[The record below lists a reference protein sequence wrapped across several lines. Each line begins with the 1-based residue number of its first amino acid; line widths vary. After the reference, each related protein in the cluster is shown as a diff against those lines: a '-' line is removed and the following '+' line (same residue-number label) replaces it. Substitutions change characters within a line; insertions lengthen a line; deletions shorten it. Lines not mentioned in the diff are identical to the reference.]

1 MLVNLKIK
9 NVALIDSLD
18 ITFDEQLNVI
28 SGETG
33 SGKSIMLNAMGFVFG
48 DRLDKNLLR
57 EGTDTM
63 RVDAFFD
70 NVDAGV
76 KVYVKELTGIDIEN
90 ELVISRE
97 YCDNGKTSC
106 KINGESV
113 NTTMLKKISSRLID
127 IHGQHEHQSLMDNE
141 YQLDILDLF
150 SKGEIE
156 PYLGNLNA
164 LIDNLQQVNSDLNGL
179 GGNLEQKQNLIDL
192 YTYQINEIEK
202 ANIKQGEYEDIL
214 QQIKEMKAYEKIAEK
229 LQESYKCLAESAY
242 ITPANDLI
250 NDACKQLT
258 SLQEFGD
265 KYRDLSQ
272 RLESVAVEID
282 DISKTISE
290 YMSSDGF
297 DADKLAQLDERADY
311 IKDLFRKYGG
321 DYDGL
326 IKYYDDISVKL
337 NNLVNSEAVHKQL
350 LQQQQELLE
359 KICAVQNQITDIRAK
374 NSIDFAGKI
383 QQEIS
388 LLGMPN
394 ASVQINLSKRSE
406 QYTRK
411 GQDWVE
417 FMFSANIG
425 FECKPLAK
433 IASGGELSRFMLA
446 YKIVVADLDEID
458 TLIFDEIDTGLSG
471 KMASVVAECLARLSR
486 SKQVITISHLPQLA
500 SMADTNF
507 RVEKYSDDTTH
518 TRLTQIQDRDLYFEI
533 ARLMGVGENAQALQ
547 VAQESKL
554 KCNEFKNNLNKK
566 IN

>member
-70 NVDAGV
+70 NIDDGV
-76 KVYVKELTGIDIEN
+76 KIFIRELTGIEVEN

-97 YCDNGKTSC
+97 YSENGKTTC
-106 KINGESV
+106 KVNGESV

-156 PYLGNLNA
+156 PYLDNLNA
-164 LIDNLQQVNSDLNGL
+164 LIDDLQQVNSDLSSL

-192 YTYQINEIEK
+192 YTYQINEIDS

-214 QQIKEMKAYEKIAEK
+214 QQTKEMKSYEKIAEK
-229 LQESYKCLAESAY
+229 LQECYKNLAESAY
-242 ITPANDLI
+242 ITPATDLVNDS
-250 NDACKQLT
+250 CRQLT
-258 SLQEFGD
+258 SLQEYGD
-265 KYRDLSQ
+265 KYLNLSQ
-272 RLESVAVEID
+272 RLESVSVEID
-282 DISKTISE
+282 DIAKTISE
-290 YMSSDGF
+290 YLSNDSF

-321 DYDGL
+321 DYDNL
-326 IKYYDDISVKL
+326 ITYYDDISAKL
-337 NNLVNSEAVHKQL
+337 NNLINSETIHKQL
-350 LQQQQELLE
+350 LARQEQLLTQ
-359 KICAVQNQITDIRAK
+359 IQTVQNQITGIRTK
-374 NSIDFAGKI
+374 NSIDFANKI
-383 QQEIS
+383 QHEIS
-388 LLGMPN
+388 LLGMPS
-394 ASVQINLSKRSE
+394 ASVQIKLTKRAE

-446 YKIVVADLDEID
+446 YKIVVAELDEID

-486 SKQVITISHLPQLA
+486 YKQVITISHLPQLA

-507 RVEKYSDDTTH
+507 RVEKYSDDSTH
-518 TRLTQIQDRDLYFEI
+518 TRLTRIKDRELYFEI

-547 VAQESKL
+547 VAEQSKL
-554 KCNEFKNNLNKK
+554 NCNKFKIDLNK
-566 IN
+566 N

>member
-18 ITFDEQLNVI
+18 ITFDDKLNVI

-48 DRLDKNLLR
+48 DRLDKTLLR
-57 EGTDTM
+57 EGTDAM

-70 NVDAGV
+70 DLDPSV
-76 KVYVKELTGIDIEN
+76 KVFIKEFTGIEVSD

-97 YCDNGKTSC
+97 YYDTGKTVC

-113 NTTMLKKISSRLID
+113 NTSILKKVSSRLID

-156 PYLGNLNA
+156 PYLDNLNA
-164 LIDNLQQVNSDLNGL
+164 LIDELQAVNSDLNSL

-192 YTYQINEIEK
+192 YTYQINEIDS
-202 ANIKQGEYEDIL
+202 AGIKEGEYEQIL
-214 QQIKEMKAYEKIAEK
+214 QEIKEMKSYEKIAES
-229 LQESYKCLAESAY
+229 LQESYKNLAESAY
-242 ITPANDLI
+242 ITPATDLVQE
-250 NDACKQLT
+250 ASKQI
-258 SLQEFGD
+258 SHLQEFGD
-265 KYRDLSQ
+265 KYVELSS
-272 RLESVAVEID
+272 RIESVAVELD
-282 DISKTISE
+282 DIAKTISE
-290 YMSSDGF
+290 YLNSSNF
-297 DADKLAQLDERADY
+297 DADRLQQLDERADF

-321 DYDGL
+321 DYQNF
-326 IKYYDDISVKL
+326 IKYYDDISAKL
-337 NNLVNSEAVHKQL
+337 DNLVNSEARHK
-350 LQQQQELLE
+350 ELLL
-359 KICAVQNQITDIRAK
+359 KQDKLLNDIVNIQNQITEIRTK
-374 NSIDFAGKI
+374 NATEFADKI
-383 QQEIS
+383 KNEIM

-394 ASVQINLSKRSE
+394 AEVKINISKRSE

-411 GQDWVE
+411 GQDFVE

-433 IASGGELSRFMLA
+433 VASGGELSRFMLA
-446 YKIVVADLDEID
+446 YKIVVADLDEIA

-471 KMASVVAECLARLSR
+471 KMASVVAECLAKLSR
-486 SKQVITISHLPQLA
+486 YKQVITISHLPQLA

-507 RVEKYSDDTTH
+507 RVEKYSDQSTH
-518 TRLTQIQDRDLYFEI
+518 TRLTEIKDRELYFEI

-554 KCNEFKNNLNKK
+554 KCNEFKNNLK
-566 IN
+566 

>member
-18 ITFDEQLNVI
+18 ITFDDKLNVI

-48 DRLDKNLLR
+48 DRLDKTLLR
-57 EGTDTM
+57 EGTDAM

-70 NVDAGV
+70 NLDLSVGIFI
-76 KVYVKELTGIDIEN
+76 KELTGINVED

-97 YCDNGKTSC
+97 YCESGKTSC

-113 NTTMLKKISSRLID
+113 NTSILKKVSSRLID

-141 YQLDILDLF
+141 YQLEILDLY

-156 PYLGNLNA
+156 PYLDNLNA
-164 LIDNLQQVNSDLNGL
+164 LIDELQCVNGDLYSL

-192 YTYQINEIEK
+192 YTYQINEIDN
-202 ANIKQGEYEDIL
+202 ACIKEGEYEEIL
-214 QQIKEMKAYEKIAEK
+214 QEIKEMKSYEKITER

-242 ITPANDLI
+242 STPANELVQE
-250 NDACKQLT
+250 ASKQIS
-258 SLQEFGD
+258 SLQEFSE
-265 KYRDLSQ
+265 KYIDLSN
-272 RLESVAVEID
+272 RLESVAVELD
-282 DISKTISE
+282 DISKTINE
-290 YMSSDGF
+290 YMSNGNF
-297 DADKLAQLDERADY
+297 DADKLQQLDERADF

-321 DYDGL
+321 DYDNL
-326 IKYYDDISVKL
+326 IKYYNDISVKL
-337 NNLVNSEAVHKQL
+337 SNLINSESRHKEL
-350 LQQQQELLE
+350 LQKQEELLN
-359 KICAVQNQITDIRAK
+359 KIYGIQDEITKIRTK
-374 NSIDFAGKI
+374 NSIEFANKI
-383 QQEIS
+383 QNEIS

-394 ASVQINLSKRSE
+394 AEVKINLTKRSE

-411 GQDWVE
+411 GCDFVE

-433 IASGGELSRFMLA
+433 VASGGELSRFMLA
-446 YKIVVADLDEID
+446 YKIVVADLDEIG

-471 KMASVVAECLARLSR
+471 KMANVVAECLAKLSR
-486 SKQVITISHLPQLA
+486 YKQVITISHLPQLA

-507 RVEKYSDDTTH
+507 RVEKYSDNSNH
-518 TRLTQIQDRDLYFEI
+518 TRLTEIKDRELYFEI

-554 KCNEFKNNLNKK
+554 KCNEFKNSLK
-566 IN
+566 

>member
-18 ITFDEQLNVI
+18 ITFDDKLNVI

-48 DRLDKNLLR
+48 DRLDKTLLR
-57 EGTDTM
+57 EGTDAM

-70 NVDAGV
+70 DLDPSI
-76 KVYVKELTGIDIEN
+76 KIFIKELTGINIDD

-97 YCDNGKTSC
+97 YYDTGKTIC

-113 NTTMLKKISSRLID
+113 NTSILKKVSSRLID

-156 PYLGNLNA
+156 PYLDNLNA
-164 LIDNLQQVNSDLNGL
+164 LIDELQAVNSDLNSL

-192 YTYQINEIEK
+192 YNYQINEIDN
-202 ANIKQGEYEDIL
+202 AGIKQGEYEEIL
-214 QQIKEMKAYEKIAEK
+214 QEIKEMKSYEKIAEH
-229 LQESYKCLAESAY
+229 LQESYKSLAESAY
-242 ITPANDLI
+242 ITPATDLVQE
-250 NDACKQLT
+250 ASKQI
-258 SLQEFGD
+258 SYLQEFGD
-265 KYRDLSQ
+265 KYIELSN
-272 RLESVAVEID
+272 RIESVAVELD
-282 DISKTISE
+282 DIAKTISD
-290 YMSSDGF
+290 YLSNGNF
-297 DADKLAQLDERADY
+297 DPNRLEILDERADF

-321 DYDGL
+321 DYD
-326 IKYYDDISVKL
+326 KMVQYYDDVSAKL
-337 NNLVNSEAVHKQL
+337 DNLINSEARHKEL
-350 LQQQQELLE
+350 LQKQEKLLSNIINIQNDIT
-359 KICAVQNQITDIRAK
+359 KIRTRNAV
-374 NSIDFAGKI
+374 DFADKI
-383 QQEIS
+383 KKEIM

-394 ASVQINLSKRSE
+394 AEVKINLSKRSE

-411 GQDWVE
+411 GQDFVE

-433 IASGGELSRFMLA
+433 VASGGELSRFMLA
-446 YKIVVADLDEID
+446 YKIVVADLDEIA

-471 KMASVVAECLARLSR
+471 KMASVVAECLAKLSR
-486 SKQVITISHLPQLA
+486 YKQVITISHLPQLA

-507 RVEKYSDDTTH
+507 RVEKYSDNSTH
-518 TRLTQIQDRDLYFEI
+518 TKLTQISDRDLYFEI

-547 VAQESKL
+547 VAQQAKY
-554 KCNEFKNNLNKK
+554 KCNEFKNNLK
-566 IN
+566 

>member
-18 ITFDEQLNVI
+18 ITFDKQLNVI

-48 DRLDKNLLR
+48 DRLDRTLLR
-57 EGTDTM
+57 EGTDAM

-70 NVDAGV
+70 DLNAGIQV
-76 KVYVKELTGIDIEN
+76 FIRELTGIVVEDEM
-90 ELVISRE
+90 VVTRE
-97 YCDNGKTSC
+97 YFDNGRTVC

-113 NTTMLKKISSRLID
+113 NTTILKKISTKLID

-156 PYLGNLNA
+156 PYLDNLNA
-164 LIDNLQQVNSDLNGL
+164 LIDDLQQINNDLNSI
-179 GGNLEQKQNLIDL
+179 GGSLEQKQNLIDL
-192 YTYQINEIEK
+192 YTYQIGEIDK
-202 ANIKQGEYEDIL
+202 ADIKQGEYEDIL
-214 QQIKEMKAYEKIAEK
+214 QQIKEMKSYEKIAEH
-229 LQESYKCLAESAY
+229 LQEAYKCLAESGY
-242 ITPANDLI
+242 ITPANDLVQEASKHI
-250 NDACKQLT
+250 GYLR
-258 SLQEFGD
+258 EFGD
-265 KYRDLSQ
+265 KYIDLSE
-272 RLESVAVEID
+272 RIESVAVELD
-282 DISKTISE
+282 DISKTLNK
-290 YMSSDGF
+290 YLSSGSF
-297 DADKLAQLDERADY
+297 DADRLQQLDERADF

-321 DYDGL
+321 DYDAL
-326 IKYYDDISVKL
+326 IKYYDDISIKL
-337 NNLVNSEAVHKQL
+337 QNLINSEALHNDL
-350 LQQQQELLE
+350 LQKQEKVLNQIAE
-359 KICAVQNQITDIRAK
+359 VQNQITNIRTK
-374 NSIDFAGKI
+374 NAISFAGKI
-383 QQEIS
+383 QDEIS

-394 ASVQINLSKRSE
+394 ASVKINLSKRSE

-411 GQDWVE
+411 GQDFVE

-446 YKIVVADLDEID
+446 YKIVVAELDEIN

-471 KMASVVAECLARLSR
+471 KMASVVAECLAKLSR
-486 SKQVITISHLPQLA
+486 YKQVITISHLPQLA

-507 RVEKYSDDTTH
+507 RVEKYSDQTTH
-518 TRLTQIQDRDLYFEI
+518 TKLTKISDRELYFEI

-554 KCNEFKNNLNKK
+554 KCNEFKNNLIK
-566 IN
+566 

>member
-18 ITFDEQLNVI
+18 ITFDNRLNVI

-48 DRLDKNLLR
+48 DRLDKTLLR
-57 EGTDTM
+57 EGTDNM

-70 NVDAGV
+70 ELDSGFKTFLKEYAG
-76 KVYVKELTGIDIEN
+76 IEI
-90 ELVISRE
+90 EDEMVITRE
-97 YCDNGKTSC
+97 YYDTGKTIC

-113 NTTMLKKISSRLID
+113 NTTILKKVSSRLID

-156 PYLGNLNA
+156 PYLDNLHA
-164 LIDNLQQVNSDLNGL
+164 LIEELNCINTKLSGL

-192 YTYQINEIEK
+192 YTYQINEIDN
-202 ANIKQGEYEDIL
+202 AGIKQGEYEDIL
-214 QQIKEMKAYEKIAEK
+214 QQIKEMKSYEKIAEK
-229 LQESYKCLAESAY
+229 LQASYSNLASNGY
-242 ITPANDLI
+242 VTPASDLI
-250 NDACKQLT
+250 SDTCRQI
-258 SLQEFGD
+258 SGLQEFGE
-265 KYRDLSQ
+265 KYVVLSN
-272 RLESVAVEID
+272 RLESVSVELD
-282 DISKTISE
+282 DIAKTINE
-290 YMSSDGF
+290 YLNSGNF
-297 DADKLAQLDERADY
+297 DAALLQQLDERADY

-321 DYDGL
+321 DYESL
-326 IKYYDDISVKL
+326 IKYYNDITEKL
-337 NNLVNSEAVHKQL
+337 NNLINSEAVHKD
-350 LQQQQELLE
+350 LLE
-359 KICAVQNQITDIRAK
+359 RKDKLLMQIQKVQDNITAIRTK
-374 NSIDFAGKI
+374 NAISMASKI
-383 QQEIS
+383 QDEIS

-394 ASVQINLSKRSE
+394 ASVKINLSKRTE
-406 QYTRK
+406 PYTLK
-411 GQDWVE
+411 GQDVVE

-446 YKIVVADLDEID
+446 YKIVVAELDEIN

-471 KMASVVAECLARLSR
+471 KMAGVVAECLAKLSR
-486 SKQVITISHLPQLA
+486 IKQVITISHLPQLA

-518 TRLTQIQDRDLYFEI
+518 TRLTKIKDRELYFEI

-547 VAQESKL
+547 VAQEAKF

-566 IN
+566 

>member
-18 ITFDEQLNVI
+18 ITFDDKLNVI

-48 DRLDKNLLR
+48 DRLDKTLLR
-57 EGTDTM
+57 EGTDNM

-70 NVDAGV
+70 ELDISV
-76 KVYVKELTGIDIEN
+76 KVYIKELTGIQVDSD
-90 ELVISRE
+90 LVISRE
-97 YCDNGKTSC
+97 YYDTGKTVC

-113 NTTMLKKISSRLID
+113 NTTILKKVSGRLID

-156 PYLGNLNA
+156 PYLDNLN
-164 LIDNLQQVNSDLNGL
+164 LKIDQLHAIDSSLQEL

-192 YTYQINEIEK
+192 YTYQINEIDS
-202 ANIKQGEYEDIL
+202 ASIKQGEYEQIL
-214 QQIKEMKAYEKIAEK
+214 QEIKEMKSYEKIASH
-229 LQESYKCLAESAY
+229 LQESYKNLAENPY
-242 ITPANDLI
+242 LTPATDLV
-250 NDACKQLT
+250 
-258 SLQEFGD
+258 QEASKNLSYVQEYGE
-265 KYRDLSQ
+265 KYVELST
-272 RLESVAVEID
+272 RIESVAVELD
-282 DISKTISE
+282 DIAKTISE
-290 YMSSDGF
+290 YLSNTNF
-297 DADKLAQLDERADY
+297 DEDKLEQLNERADF

-321 DYDGL
+321 DYDKVLG
-326 IKYYDDISVKL
+326 YYDEISNKL
-337 NNLVNSEAVHKQL
+337 DNLINSECKHREL
-350 LQQQQELLE
+350 LQQQEKTLE
-359 KICAVQNQITDIRAK
+359 EITSIQNQITHIRTK
-374 NSIDFAGKI
+374 NSIEFASKI

-394 ASVQINLSKRSE
+394 AVVKIALSKRSE
-406 QYTRK
+406 SYTRK

-433 IASGGELSRFMLA
+433 VASGGELSRFMLA
-446 YKIVVADLDEID
+446 YKIVVADLDEIG

-471 KMASVVAECLARLSR
+471 KMAGVVAECLAKLSR
-486 SKQVITISHLPQLA
+486 YKQVITISHLPQLA

-507 RVEKYSDDTTH
+507 RVEKYSDSSTH
-518 TRLTQIQDRDLYFEI
+518 TVLTPINERELYLEI
-533 ARLMGVGENAQALQ
+533 ARLMGTGENAQALQ
-547 VAQESKL
+547 LAQESKL
-554 KCNEFKNNLNKK
+554 KCNQFKASLK
-566 IN
+566 